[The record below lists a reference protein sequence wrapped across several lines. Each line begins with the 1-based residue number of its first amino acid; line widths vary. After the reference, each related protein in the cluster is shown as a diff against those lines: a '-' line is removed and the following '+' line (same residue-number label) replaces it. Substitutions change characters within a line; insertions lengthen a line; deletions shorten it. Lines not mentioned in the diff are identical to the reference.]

1 MTLNNLMPWGRRE
14 LPIRREEA
22 YRATP
27 ALLGEFDTS
36 FRDLERLFDRFL
48 GLPESSQAAL
58 ASTVFTPS
66 LDVHETEKDFQ
77 IRLEIPGMDEKE
89 IDISVSRDVLTI
101 SGEKKEEKE
110 ENVKGVYRV
119 ERRFGSFSRSVRL
132 PENCVDTEKAEA
144 AYKNGVLT
152 VKLPKLT
159 EYKQCARKIP
169 IGQEAPAT
177 GSHECNPN

>member
-1 MTLNNLMPWGRRE
+1 MTLNKMMPWGRRE
-14 LPIRREEA
+14 LPIRREEE

-27 ALLGEFDTS
+27 AFGEFDTS

-48 GLPESSQAAL
+48 GLPESSHGAL
-58 ASTVFTPS
+58 TNGVFTPS

-77 IRLEIPGMDEKE
+77 IRLEIPGMDEKD
-89 IDISVSRDVLTI
+89 IDISINRDVLTV

-110 ENVKGVYRV
+110 ENVKGFYRV

-144 AYKNGVLT
+144 AYKSGVLT

-159 EYKQCARKIP
+159 EYKQCTRKIP
-169 IGQEAPAT
+169 IGSETPVN
-177 GSHECNPN
+177 GKECNPN

>member
-1 MTLNNLMPWGRRE
+1 MSLNNLMPWGRRE
-14 LPIRREEA
+14 LPIRREDE

-36 FRDLERLFDRFL
+36 FRDLERMFDRFL
-48 GLPESSQAAL
+48 GVPEGSQSAL
-58 ASTVFTPS
+58 TSAVFIPS
-66 LDVHETEKDFQ
+66 LDVHETDKEFQ
-77 IRLEIPGMDEKE
+77 IRLEVPGMDEKD
-89 IDISVSRDVLTI
+89 IDISIHRDLLTI

-110 ENVKGVYRV
+110 ENVKGVHRV

-159 EYKQCARKIP
+159 EYKQCAKKIP
-169 IGQEAPAT
+169 IDSEASAAEK
-177 GSHECNPN
+177 HECSPN